1 MVACRS
7 LKFLDLRDYI
17 KGASYCSRKIFE
29 RLVEGGFLE
38 NNRQLVASYFWHD
51 DIPQLLQETCSM
63 KKLQK
68 LNLLNCDLELAQL
81 SGVFWSCSE
90 LTELHLTC
98 NELWVSEMLKMD
110 EHLIK
115 DLRRGFQTLRHF
127 EIECQNSDNSLP
139 VIQQILT

>member
-1 MVACRS
+1 MYL
-7 LKFLDLRDYI
+7 LKQKSEY
-17 KGASYCSRKIFE
+17 SRKIFE

-38 NNRQLVASYFWHD
+38 NNRQLVASYFWQD

-68 LNLLNCDLELAQL
+68 LNLLNCDLGLEQF
-81 SGVFWSCSE
+81 SRVFRSCPE
-90 LTELHLTC
+90 LTELHLSCST
-98 NELWVSEMLKMD
+98 LWVTEMLKMD

-115 DLRRGFQTLRHF
+115 ELKQGFQTLRIF
-127 EIECQNSDNSLP
+127 ELECRINGISWP